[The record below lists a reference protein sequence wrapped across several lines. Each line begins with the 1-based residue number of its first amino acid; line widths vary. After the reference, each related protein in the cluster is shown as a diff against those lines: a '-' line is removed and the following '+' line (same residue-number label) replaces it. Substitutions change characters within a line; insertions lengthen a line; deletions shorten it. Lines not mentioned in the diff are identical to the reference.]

1 MLLHY
6 TDASSGQ
13 PVLVFLHYF
22 GGSAQTWQPVI
33 NRLSS
38 SCRCVAIDLA
48 GFGHS
53 TAPTHTPTVEENRD
67 DVLQT
72 LESLQLSSYVLVG
85 HSFGGKIALA
95 IAALQPAGLQSL
107 VLLAPSPPTPE
118 PMSPEDR
125 QLLMNAFASQ
135 DKIEK
140 HINEITAQPLPND
153 LFRQTVTD
161 NLRAHENAWLGWLH
175 KGSLQDISAE
185 MMNVQV
191 PLTVVSGA
199 EDKGITTSFLQSE
212 FRKYFQQ
219 VSFQEV
225 QQSGHLLPLEQS
237 DKVAEII
244 ENAISRM

>member
-6 TDASSGQ
+6 SDIGSDQ

-33 NRLSS
+33 DRLSS
-38 SCRCVAIDLA
+38 GCRCIAIDLA

-53 TAPTHTPTVEENRD
+53 PAPTHTPTVEENRD

-72 LESLQLSSYVLVG
+72 LEPLQLSSYVLVG

-118 PMSPEDR
+118 PMSSEDR
-125 QLLMNAFASQ
+125 QSLVDAYASQ
-135 DKIEK
+135 DKIEE
-140 HINEITAQPLPND
+140 HINEITAVQLPGD
-153 LFRQTVTD
+153 LFRQTVAD

-191 PLTVVSGA
+191 PITVVSGA
-199 EDKGITTSFLQSE
+199 EDKGITTDFLQSE

-219 VSFQEV
+219 VSFREV
-225 QQSGHLLPLEQS
+225 QQSGHLLPLEQP
-237 DKVAEII
+237 DEVVEII
-244 ENAISRM
+244 RKAVLS